1 MVHDT
6 FFSTTISTFFIMTA
20 PLSYTI
26 DLSNFACVL
35 MIAIL
40 GSLIVKT
47 KRPSAFLSKPWPLDF
62 V

>member
-1 MVHDT
+1 
-6 FFSTTISTFFIMTA
+6 MTA

-26 DLSNFACVL
+26 DLSDFACVL
-35 MIAIL
+35 MITIP
-40 GSLIVKT
+40 GSLLVKI